1 MKEKFLFVL
10 AIIFVFCIFV
20 SGCLEK
26 QSQSKV
32 AAKRPI
38 NSVYGMIEHLQQ
50 KNLPTIKSIQ
60 PWRNQYGQGIKITT
74 AHYEIFTTLLEPL
87 MLYDIPAFMESAYR
101 GYNSQHS
108 KSVETQNRFVVYLFA
123 NRWQWENFTKD
134 FAGRQAPIYCKIKAG
149 AYYLNGSCV
158 AYNIGR
164 ERTFSALGHEGW
176 HQFNNRHFKFRL
188 PSWLDEGL
196 AMMFEANGE
205 KQGMF
210 CFDATQNMYRLAA
223 LKKTLIKKRMIPL
236 KELVATNPGEVLAM
250 NENDAVM
257 AFYSQAY
264 ALVRFLR
271 EDGYGKRL
279 GNFQRMLS
287 DGMFGNWP
295 LNETG
300 QKIAADRNI
309 PLTVQ
314 WNRAVSLLLFEYY
327 IDDDFDK
334 IEKEYEIFCRKM
346 VYHVKLKP

>member
-1 MKEKFLFVL
+1 MKEKFLFVC
-10 AIIFVFCIFV
+10 ASIFVFCIFV
-20 SGCLEK
+20 SGCLE
-26 QSQSKV
+26 SQSKSKT
-32 AAKRPI
+32 AAMPI

-50 KNLPTIKSIQ
+50 KKLPAVKSLQ
-60 PWRNQYGQGIKITT
+60 PWRNKYGQGIKITT

-87 MLYDIPAFMESAYR
+87 MLCDVPAFMESAYHS
-101 GYNSQHS
+101 YNSQHS
-108 KSVETQNRFVVYLFA
+108 KSVETQRPFVVYLFA
-123 NRWQWENFTKD
+123 NRRQWENFTKD

-188 PSWLDEGL
+188 PSWLDEGI
-196 AMMFEANGE
+196 AMLFEANSEE
-205 KQGMF
+205 KGMF
-210 CFDATQNMYRLAA
+210 YFDPAKNMYRLGA
-223 LKKTLIKKRMIPL
+223 LKKTLIKNRMIPL
-236 KELVATNPGEVLAM
+236 KKLVATNPGEVLAT

-264 ALVRFLR
+264 ALVRFLC

-279 GNFQRMLS
+279 GKFQRMLS
-287 DGMFGNWP
+287 DGMVGDWP
-295 LNETG
+295 LNEAG
-300 QKIAADRNI
+300 RKIAADRNI
-309 PLTVQ
+309 PLTVR

-327 IDDDFDK
+327 IDGDFDK